1 MWRVAQFGVYLATVF
16 QFISLQCWR
25 EINIY
30 DHDSGDYDADYHD
43 LCTMFIKQGSSFID
57 NGILLKLPSSVNT
70 PSTQP
75 WGIQRFIIVFFIY
88 LLFQT

>member
-1 MWRVAQFGVYLATVF
+1 MF
-16 QFISLQCWR
+16 QFILLQCWR

-30 DHDSGDYDADYHD
+30 DHDSGDYDANYHD

-57 NGILLKLPSSVNT
+57 NGILHELPSSVNT

-75 WGIQRFIIVFFIY
+75 
-88 LLFQT
+88 